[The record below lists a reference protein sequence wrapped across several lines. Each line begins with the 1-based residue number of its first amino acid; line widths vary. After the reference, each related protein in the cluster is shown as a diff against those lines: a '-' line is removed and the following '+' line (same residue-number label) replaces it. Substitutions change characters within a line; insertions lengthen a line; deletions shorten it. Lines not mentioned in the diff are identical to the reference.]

1 MRIVLLLLVLSLCAC
16 AAHTRQPATF
26 YLMAPVI
33 DSSAGAV
40 QGQSSLRWR
49 WSINGTYETAT
60 ACANARQEALDKRLR
75 VEAETEA
82 APPQVR
88 NAIYADMDRQLGW
101 PSGLNAMH
109 PHWGSESMYRS
120 FCIASDDP
128 RLAK

>member
-16 AAHTRQPATF
+16 AARTGPPATF
-26 YLMAPVI
+26 YLMVPVI
-33 DSSAGAV
+33 DSSTGAV

-49 WSINGTYETAT
+49 WNINGTYDTAI

-75 VEAETEA
+75 VEAETEP

-88 NAIYADMDRQLGW
+88 NSIYAAMDRQFGW
-101 PSGLNAMH
+101 PSGLNATH
-109 PHWGSESMYRS
+109 PHWGSESMYKS
-120 FCIASDDP
+120 VCIASDDP